1 MAGMQKTGHATC
13 IDGRYLEN
21 SRYVTCIE
29 GSYVEKSGRTT
40 CIDGMPVQCRQHPP
54 PELEKPLQKDY
65 IENKI
70 VANVLNLLSP
80 LQPQQQQKPC
90 NSKEKGPKRVFIVR
104 HCKK

>member
-21 SRYVTCIE
+21 SRHAICIE
-29 GSYVEKSGRTT
+29 GRYVEKSGRTT

-65 IENKI
+65 IEKQNSCKCAKFTKSI
-70 VANVLNLLSP
+70 TTTTTTKT
-80 LQPQQQQKPC
+80 LQ
-90 NSKEKGPKRVFIVR
+90 
-104 HCKK
+104 